1 MSKIRVLM
9 CPTDR
14 APYITN
20 IENSQRNMERIVG
33 GPIRSTKLSHSLHI
47 VLVHNAEGRIR
58 DLPQNH
64 SMPNPQIFGH
74 AEGEYGIHGDCFL
87 CGVIGYAG
95 EEDFTDLP
103 EPRSQWLQSAKGM
116 WNTWKKVRGYRKRVE
131 EIESKDDHT
140 D

>member
-20 IENSQRNMERIVG
+20 IENSQRNMQRIVG
-33 GPIRSTKLSHSLHI
+33 GPIQSTKLSHRLHI
-47 VLVHNAEGRIR
+47 VLMHNAEGLVR

-87 CGVIGYAG
+87 CGVIGYKG
-95 EEDFTDLP
+95 NEDFTDLP
-103 EPRSQWLQSAKGM
+103 EPRSQWLRSAKDM
-116 WNTWKKVRGYRKRVE
+116 WNTWKEVRGQYER
-131 EIESKDDHT
+131 IHD
-140 D
+140 